1 MIFPN
6 SSEVEIASEDIKKLS
21 DEDLRYAVNEIYARH
36 GYIFKDDQLRTYYE
50 QYDWYKETIKPE
62 DFSDSVFNDVEKRN
76 VQALQKERDAR
87 SN

>member
-1 MIFPN
+1 MRDMDTYLRMISFGLN
-6 SSEVEIASEDIKKLS
+6 
-21 DEDLRYAVNEIYARH
+21 
-36 GYIFKDDQLRTYYE
+36 YE

-62 DFSDSVFNDVEKRN
+62 DFSDSVFSDVEKRN